1 MTTKSQPMANLL
13 FFNYD
18 LLQERINSDISLE
31 EQYVRAYIAYRAGN
45 GIPGRQCFA
54 SVETISKDLG
64 LSENTTRKY
73 IKILKAAKHIIE
85 LPIRSKYGTKQYVMN
100 NNHNDWTSITSDFRN
115 AFKNIEGIKTS
126 KRKSKINTN
135 TVEAFYDALNETQNL
150 NPNSLKEFNYENQ
163 ENSNFG
169 TQQENYLLATETVK
183 TPIGDGFAP
192 VGFPPPPP
200 PSFASQSQESSDS
213 GIDWAEYDLGFE
225 TSSNFGGSFEAPEPV
240 LNPPGTVIE
249 GATIG
254 TWDDDFDNVIEE
266 TATPAS
272 AVEPQSQPT
281 YNATPESFT
290 QPVLNKPT
298 RPGKSVF
305 DLTPDVEDQLTLVEK
320 LEAETEINN
329 VAKEAE
335 TLKPE
340 PETKEPDGRTS
351 PLSQENKMLVLQVY
365 GLEAAKYFDYPYLL
379 LDFMNKKKEEW
390 AKERREKEAARR
402 AEQYEQQIQSQCTES
417 SEPVLV
423 DLWADAPIA
432 DENDSNRPPFIPEPE
447 PVAPSLPPA
456 PGTPEYEEM
465 CKNEVPTIG
474 IDIANPQRI
483 VEFLEQSNVFYNND
497 RRHYEVIFK
506 EEVMD
511 RFFPLFAELMKNQTN
526 PTTFD
531 KFIEMSLIMTAASMG
546 WEDDRYYSGKV
557 KSLIEPWIP
566 SKFQGEQYSHFTK
579 EELLDV
585 AKRDD
590 IEWCEKLTFNDIM
603 LQAEKVAFEAK
614 EAGLSVEEYQKQQR
628 EEARKVA
635 NEIAAKEEKLEELPD
650 DVF

>member
-18 LLQERINSDISLE
+18 LLQERMNSDISLE

-45 GIPGRQCFA
+45 GIPGKSCFA
-54 SVETISKDLG
+54 SIETISKDLG
-64 LSENTTRKY
+64 YSKNTARKH
-73 IKILKAAKHIIE
+73 IRFLVAAKHIIE
-85 LPIRSKYGTKQYVMN
+85 LGYRSEYGTKQYTLN
-100 NNHNDWTSITSDFRN
+100 QNYDDWIQITKNFRN
-115 AFKNIEGIKTS
+115 AYNNIESIKS
-126 KRKSKINTN
+126 DKRKDKVNTS
-135 TVEAFYDALNETQNL
+135 TVEADFNPLSEVQNL

-169 TQQENYLLATETVK
+169 TQQENYLLVTETVK

-213 GIDWAEYDLGFE
+213 SIDWAEYDLGFE

-249 GATIG
+249 GATTG

-266 TATPAS
+266 TATPVA
-272 AVEPQSQPT
+272 EPQPT

-290 QPVLNKPT
+290 QPALNKPA

-320 LEAETEINN
+320 LEVETEINN

-402 AEQYEQQIQSQCTES
+402 AEQYEQQIQSQCTEC
-417 SEPVLV
+417 SEPVV
-423 DLWADAPIA
+423 IDLWADAPIA
-432 DENDSNRPPFIPEPE
+432 DENDPNRPPFIPEPE
-447 PVAPSLPPA
+447 PVAPSLPPL
-456 PGTPEYEEM
+456 PGSPGYEEM
-465 CKNEVPTIG
+465 CRNEVPTIG

-483 VEFLEQSNVFYNND
+483 IEFLEQSNVFYNND

-590 IEWCEKLTFNDIM
+590 IEWCEKLSFNDIM

>member
-18 LLQERINSDISLE
+18 LLLERINSDISLE

-45 GIPGRQCFA
+45 GIPGKSCFA
-54 SVETISKDLG
+54 SIETISKDLG
-64 LSENTTRKY
+64 YSKNTARKH
-73 IKILKAAKHIIE
+73 IRFLVAAKHIIE
-85 LPIRSKYGTKQYVMN
+85 LGYRSEYGTKQYTLN
-100 NNHNDWTSITSDFRN
+100 QNYDDWIQITKNFRN
-115 AFKNIEGIKTS
+115 AYNNIESIKS
-126 KRKSKINTN
+126 DKRKDKVNTS
-135 TVEAFYDALNETQNL
+135 TVEADFKPLSEVQNL

-200 PSFASQSQESSDS
+200 SFASNS
-213 GIDWAEYDLGFE
+213 IDWAEYDLGFE

-249 GATIG
+249 GATTG

-266 TATPAS
+266 AATPAS

-281 YNATPESFT
+281 YNATPDESFT
-290 QPVLNKPT
+290 QPALNKSI

-320 LEAETEINN
+320 LEVETEINN

-340 PETKEPDGRTS
+340 PEVKEPDDRTS

-402 AEQYEQQIQSQCTES
+402 AEQHEQQIQSQCTES

-432 DENDSNRPPFIPEPE
+432 HENDSNRPPFIPEPE

-483 VEFLEQSNVFYNND
+483 VEFLEQSDVFYNND

-566 SKFQGEQYSHFTK
+566 SKFQGEKYSHFTK